1 MQSNTILVILII
13 YRTYN
18 QPDTIYYRCANEL
31 DKYIAPYL
39 NTLKDEVNTDGGKRV
54 SGINKKIKKK

>member
-1 MQSNTILVILII
+1 MQSNKYFKYFLLN
-13 YRTYN
+13 RTYN

-31 DKYIAPYL
+31 DKYIAPFL
-39 NTLKDEVNTDGGKRV
+39 NTLKDEINADGGKRV